1 MNVYGVDT
9 VSVYKKIETILAN
22 KIKRD
27 ISEGT
32 ALLKN
37 YADVSAKNLSVKI
50 AHKVSYQIKQQGSS
64 TSYHF
69 VILDNQKKKAY
80 EFRRKGIFVSNYLV
94 LNSDGKCLSSM
105 RIKSCGNIF
114 SSVISSVIMRTDT
127 EIGRV
132 EYNRRR
138 TNSHFSTTIDGWRIE
153 NTTCHFVLYFE
164 EKAVCTFT
172 DYPILN
178 NSILI
183 AAPQYTD
190 IIMII
195 CAAILNIN
203 VYVRQNEKYSAG
215 GGGG

>member
-1 MNVYGVDT
+1 M
-9 VSVYKKIETILAN
+9 SVYKKIGTILEN
-22 KIKRD
+22 KVKRD
-27 ISEGT
+27 ASEC
-32 ALLKN
+32 AAQLKN
-37 YADVSAKNLSVKI
+37 YYNVSAKNLSVKS

-64 TSYHF
+64 TSFHF
-69 VILDNQKKKAY
+69 MILDKQKKRAY

-94 LNSDGKCLSSM
+94 LNSDGNCLSSM
-105 RIKSCGNIF
+105 RIKSSGNIF
-114 SSVISSVIMRTDT
+114 SSVISSVIMRADK

-138 TNSHFSTTIDGWRIE
+138 TNSYYSTTIDGWRIE
-153 NTTCHFVLYFE
+153 NTTCHYVLFFE

-195 CAAILNIN
+195 CAAILNIS
-203 VYVRQNEKYSAG
+203 VYERQDEKYSAG
-215 GGGG
+215 GGG

>member
-1 MNVYGVDT
+1 M
-9 VSVYKKIETILAN
+9 SVYKKIGTILEN
-22 KIKRD
+22 KVKRD
-27 ISEGT
+27 ASEC
-32 ALLKN
+32 AAQLKN
-37 YADVSAKNLSVKI
+37 YYNVSAKNLSVKS

-64 TSYHF
+64 TSSHF
-69 VILDNQKKKAY
+69 VILDKQKKRTY

-94 LNSDGKCLSSM
+94 LNSGGNCLSSM
-105 RIKSCGNIF
+105 RIKSSGNIF
-114 SSVISSVIMRTDT
+114 SSVISSVIMREDK

-132 EYNRRR
+132 KYYRRR
-138 TNSHFSTTIDGWRIE
+138 TNSYYSTTIDGWRIE
-153 NTTCHFVLYFE
+153 NTTCHYVLYFE

-195 CAAILNIN
+195 CAAILNIS
-203 VYVRQNEKYSAG
+203 VYERQNEKYSAG
-215 GGGG
+215 GGG